1 VLITTRCRSVSARER
16 RQMCVGPVSA
26 VGMRMLND
34 HCVSSVCHLAEVVV
48 MVSVVLLRNG
58 AEFKCMDVKLNQVP
72 Y

>member
-1 VLITTRCRSVSARER
+1 
-16 RQMCVGPVSA
+16 MCVGPVSA